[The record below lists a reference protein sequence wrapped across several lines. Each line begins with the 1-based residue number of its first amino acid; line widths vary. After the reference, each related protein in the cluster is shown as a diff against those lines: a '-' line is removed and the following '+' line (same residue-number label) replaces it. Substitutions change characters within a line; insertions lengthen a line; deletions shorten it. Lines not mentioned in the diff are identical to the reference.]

1 MRTSRKVLPVLMA
14 AGLMLGA
21 TGVACDKEDKKDA
34 QELGHD
40 IDKGIDKLDSD
51 GKDD

>member
-1 MRTSRKVLPVLMA
+1 MARKVMPLLMA

-21 TGVACDKEDKKDA
+21 TGVACDKEDRRDV
-34 QELGHD
+34 QEVGND
-40 IDKGIDKLDSD
+40 VEKEVDQLDSD

>member
-1 MRTSRKVLPVLMA
+1 MPRKVLPVLMA

-21 TGVACDKEDKKDA
+21 TGVACDKEDRQDVKEVGNDVEKEVD
-34 QELGHD
+34 Q
-40 IDKGIDKLDSD
+40 LDSD